1 MNDFDEEEAFRFK
14 RQPPQTRF
22 FTMEAAILNG
32 AYDIV
37 EHMQQL
43 RKSGS
48 REEITKMC
56 NTLDRDIDYL
66 RGHLR
71 DVKAEVKSVRGSEPL
86 SRETE
91 LQHHDEGE

>member
-1 MNDFDEEEAFRFK
+1 MDDFDEDEAFRFK

-22 FTMEAAILNG
+22 FTMEAAILTG

-43 RKSGS
+43 RKSAS
-48 REEITKMC
+48 REEIAKMC
-56 NTLDRDIDYL
+56 NILDRDIDHL
-66 RGHLR
+66 REHLR
-71 DVKAEVKSVRGSEPL
+71 DVKVEVKTVRGSEPL

-91 LQHHDEGE
+91 LQQHEEGE